1 VSRRYGSAGALR
13 VAIETRLASEAA
25 ETGRNLQWLR
35 RRLVFTRMLA
45 RLVVSAPDGWVLK
58 GGMAVELRRPGL
70 ARATRDIDLVL
81 RRGVVADPS
90 DIDQVR
96 EALLDALLED
106 VDGDWFGFRVLGG
119 TRLRDDAYG
128 RPAWRYSV
136 EASLA
141 GKRFAEQRVD
151 VVARPEELDGVET
164 RMLPDLL
171 GFAGIAPRAV
181 PVTDLRQ
188 QFAEKLHAL
197 TRTYAAGESTRVKDL
212 VDLVLLVEDAVPA
225 DRSLY
230 AAVRRVFAVRGTHDI
245 PGEIQSPPAGWQVP
259 FARLIEE
266 IALPELS
273 LVDAHALVAGHWRRA
288 LYAEFEEDGRGTPEG
303 R

>member
-1 VSRRYGSAGALR
+1 
-13 VAIETRLASEAA
+13 
-25 ETGRNLQWLR
+25 
-35 RRLVFTRMLA
+35 MLA

-81 RRGVVADPS
+81 RRGVVADPGEVE
-90 DIDQVR
+90 QVR
-96 EALLDALLED
+96 EALLDALLDD

-119 TRLRDDAYG
+119 TRLRDDANG
-128 RPAWRYSV
+128 RPAWRYTV

-151 VVARPEELDGVET
+151 VVARPEELDGVEAL
-164 RMLPDLL
+164 MLPDLL
-171 GFAGIAPRAV
+171 GFAGVAPRAV

-197 TRTYAAGESTRVKDL
+197 TRTYAAGESTRVKD
-212 VDLVLLVEDAVPA
+212 
-225 DRSLY
+225 RSLY
-230 AAVRRVFAVRGTHDI
+230 AAVHRVFAVRGTHDV
-245 PGEIQSPPAGWQVP
+245 PGEIQPPPVGWQVP

-266 IALPELS
+266 IALPEVS
-273 LVDAHALVAGHWRRA
+273 LVDAHALVADHWRRA
-288 LYAEFEEDGRGTPEG
+288 LHVELEEDGRGTPEG